1 VPRHPEMLPE
11 PFGWEMVMDLH
22 GCDPAVIGSRRALR
36 RYRNAGTM
44 EFFVAAQADQIVLM
58 RR

>member
-1 VPRHPEMLPE
+1 MLPE